1 MTGLEVV
8 GDITGMWQESV
19 QNVSTGL
26 AGLGTEELANSTQAF
41 ADALDVLAGTAQVVS
56 VAASLLAMRNARETA
71 EVAAEVAVKAAN
83 PLTWP
88 LVAAG
93 LAAAAMT
100 SAFVYSYT
108 RDYTIQADLGTASGS
123 LAMATTVGAVI

>member
-41 ADALDVLAGTAQVVS
+41 ADALDILAGTAQVVS

-71 EVAAEVAVKAAN
+71 ELAAEVAVRAAN

-100 SAFVYSYT
+100 STFVYSYV

>member
-1 MTGLEVV
+1 MTGLEVI

-26 AGLGTEELANSTQAF
+26 AGLGTEELASSTQAF

-71 EVAAEVAVKAAN
+71 ELAAEVA
-83 PLTWP
+83 
-88 LVAAG
+88 
-93 LAAAAMT
+93 
-100 SAFVYSYT
+100 

>member
-26 AGLGTEELANSTQAF
+26 AGLGTEELASSTQAF

-71 EVAAEVAVKAAN
+71 ELAAEVAVKAAN

-100 SAFVYSYT
+100 SAFVYSYV
-108 RDYTIQADLGTASGS
+108 RDYTIEADLGTASGS